1 MSKLTNVKYNK
12 PSFWEDFFGSN
23 WYNEPYSNGFMRSDI
38 SKRKGNYVFDI
49 DIPGYSKED
58 IQVKLDKGYLTVM
71 VEHHQSN
78 STDTA
83 DYEYLHQERYNG
95 QYTRSF
101 YVGCPDDTKATAT
114 YHNGVLTVVIPEVT
128 QEEIDKTKYITI
140 N

>member
-23 WYNEPYSNGFMRSDI
+23 WYNEPYSNGFMRSDV

-71 VEHHQSN
+71 VEYHQSN

>member
-1 MSKLTNVKYNK
+1 MNICIKN
-12 PSFWEDFFGSN
+12 
-23 WYNEPYSNGFMRSDI
+23 
-38 SKRKGNYVFDI
+38 
-49 DIPGYSKED
+49 
-58 IQVKLDKGYLTVM
+58 
-71 VEHHQSN
+71 
-78 STDTA
+78 
-83 DYEYLHQERYNG
+83 NG